1 MGSPQTRQEPE
12 QVNADEDP
20 YDPAKPEYLIPASV
34 EEVEAGNLQLLE
46 SQITRLE
53 DALAKRQATLDPELA
68 QHYNSVLLEM
78 YSSRTGEQLL
88 SSRHYRTR
96 STPVL
101 GEVHCTEERC
111 RHLRRQSMPPL
122 SSPGTAAAGSEATER
137 PLEGPAGDASSAL
150 ELLEGCGNATCPDP
164 FSDWD
169 GERGGA
175 ELECA
180 HSRKL
185 TVETVVHE
193 VEAPPGWESESEAGE
208 EPASGEGAEVLED
221 GAQEEPACLGSGEV
235 VGARAKE
242 EQVPAGTDRVM
253 EPAPVATHD
262 VAEVAPNSD
271 HTKNCDKGAECKD
284 QDAWGC
290 FVAYEGALE
299 LEGAEQGGQSYQ
311 GNENWG
317 AAWQTLRHQRD
328 EPPLLTP
335 EEGVVLPESDSEVH
349 KETSA
354 GDAKEYNKVD
364 CYDEFARTLEKV
376 QALEAETAATLA
388 STVLSP
394 VYRFCEAL
402 GWVVRLT

>member
-1 MGSPQTRQEPE
+1 MWRWLMGSPQTRQEPE

-122 SSPGTAAAGSEATER
+122 S
-137 PLEGPAGDASSAL
+137 
-150 ELLEGCGNATCPDP
+150 GNATCPDP

-394 VYRFCEAL
+394 V
-402 GWVVRLT
+402 